1 MLEHWRGGY
10 WYIQRLGLIGLRG
23 YHVWPTLSTMFE
35 NIWFHQAMLLRI
47 LSTLS
52 TIHPSDKC
60 QAWFLPQRGGGKGKR
75 RRMRQCKDR
84 NARYVC
90 RTTSKDRKARD
101 VYKATIF
108 SPSFGNQPLV
118 CLEDHF
124 RFFFIRHHVFYTLL
138 TQAGLAQERAL
149 AISNFVFYIFDI
161 MLKTG

>member
-23 YHVWPTLSTMFE
+23 YHVWPTLSTMVE

-75 RRMRQCKDR
+75 RRMRQC
-84 NARYVC
+84 
-90 RTTSKDRKARD
+90 KDRKARD

-149 AISNFVFYIFDI
+149 AICNFVFYILDI